1 MTIQLATFLTLDGN
15 ATQAIIFYQ
24 ETFQAKLL
32 FKITNQQFK
41 ECLNSQ
47 LQISEGQED
56 YISHSILQI
65 GVTQLQIADTSLTGD
80 KLITGNNFSLSFT
93 FNDLETIKQIYQK
106 VIQHKETQILLP
118 PCENEFAD
126 FYTIVR
132 DPFGITLQLTKE
144 KQPDPAKK
152 G

>member
-65 GVTQLQIADTSLTGD
+65 GATQLQIADTSLTGD
-80 KLITGNNFSLSFT
+80 KLITGNNFSLRFT

-106 VIQHKETQILLP
+106 VIQHKET
-118 PCENEFAD
+118 
-126 FYTIVR
+126 
-132 DPFGITLQLTKE
+132 
-144 KQPDPAKK
+144 
-152 G
+152 